1 MEAEQLEVLNF
12 ISQHPPFDE
21 LPEEQL
27 KKIAIHAEVA
37 YFRQGTDI
45 LKFGDTIRDL
55 YMVRSGAVE
64 IYRRKGELYN
74 RIDAGG
80 LFGQM
85 GLLMNNRV
93 RMPAKAIEDTLVY
106 CIPENIFNELCDEF
120 ENFADF
126 MELEDSARL
135 RNAISS
141 RSDGNDLTTAKARKI
156 LTRDPVTL
164 EATASIQEAASLMAE
179 ENVTALLIVRSTEEL
194 TEEDDDQLLGILT
207 DRDLCIRV
215 LAQGIDTNISVSEV
229 MSYDVVSLDY
239 NAYVFEAMLTMLRY
253 NVHHLPILKDKKPI
267 GIIGM
272 TDIVRYE
279 SQNSLLLVSSIFQ
292 QTSVEDLKQVS
303 LQVKDCFVRMV
314 NEDANAHM
322 IGRAMSVIGSSFKQR
337 LAELAEQE
345 LGPAPIP
352 YCLVAMGSMARDEQ
366 LIVTDQDNAL
376 ILDDSYDPDK
386 HAEYF
391 AQFAKFVCDGLA
403 ACGYTYCTGD
413 IMATNPEWRK
423 TKSQWEECF
432 GDWIDHPTPE
442 RLLNS
447 NIFFDLLGI
456 HGRVK
461 WAEQLS
467 SFIVRRAKKNNRF
480 LACMAYNAIRRTPPL
495 GFFKDFVMEK
505 DGRHR
510 NSINLKRRG
519 TAPLADLIRV
529 HALAIGSRSQNS
541 FDRLDDIN
549 DAGILPKGR
558 GMDLRDAMELIYM
571 VRIRH
576 QALDIENG
584 DEPDNNIEPENMSD
598 FERRN
603 LKAAFQILSNAQ
615 NFIKFRYQRSSK

>member
-12 ISQHPPFDE
+12 ISQYPPFDD

-27 KKIAIHAEVA
+27 KKIALNAEVA
-37 YFRQGTDI
+37 YFRQGTEI
-45 LKFGDTIRDL
+45 LNFGDTIRDL

-106 CIPENIFNELCDEF
+106 CIPEGIFNELCDEF
-120 ENFADF
+120 ENFADY

-135 RNAISS
+135 RSAISS
-141 RSDGNDLTTAKARKI
+141 RSESNDFTTAKARKI
-156 LTRDPVTL
+156 LARDPVTL
-164 EATASIQEAASLMAE
+164 EATASIQEAAILMAE
-179 ENVTALLIVRSTEEL
+179 ENVTSLLIVRPAEEL
-194 TEEDDDQLLGILT
+194 TEEDDEQLLGILT

-215 LAQGIDTNISVSEV
+215 LAQGIDTNIPVSEV

-303 LQVKDCFVRMV
+303 EQVKDCFVRMV

-376 ILDDSYDPDK
+376 ILDNSYDVEM
-386 HAEYF
+386 HGEYF
-391 AQFAKFVCDGLA
+391 EKFAKFVCDGLA
-403 ACGYTYCTGD
+403 ACGYAYCTGD

-423 TKSQWEECF
+423 TRAEWEECF
-432 GDWIDHPTPE
+432 GNWIDNPTPE

-447 NIFFDLLGI
+447 NIFFDLLGV

-467 SFIVRRAKKNNRF
+467 SFIVRRAKRNNRF

-529 HALAIGSRSQNS
+529 HSLAIGSRSQNS

-584 DEPDNNIEPENMSD
+584 DEPDNNIEPENMSE

>member
-12 ISQHPPFDE
+12 ISQYPPFDD

-27 KKIAIHAEVA
+27 KKIALNAEVA
-37 YFRQGTDI
+37 YFRQGTEI
-45 LKFGDTIRDL
+45 LNFGDTIRDL

-106 CIPENIFNELCDEF
+106 CIPEDIFNELCDEF
-120 ENFADF
+120 ENFADY

-135 RNAISS
+135 RSAISS
-141 RSDGNDLTTAKARKI
+141 RSESNDFTTAKARKI
-156 LTRDPVTL
+156 LARDPVTL
-164 EATASIQEAASLMAE
+164 EATASIQEAAILMAE
-179 ENVTALLIVRSTEEL
+179 ENVTSLLIVRPAEEL
-194 TEEDDDQLLGILT
+194 TEEDDEQLLGILT

-215 LAQGIDTNISVSEV
+215 LAQGIDTNIPVSEV

-272 TDIVRYE
+272 ADIVRYE

-303 LQVKDCFVRMV
+303 EQVKDCFVRMV

-376 ILDDSYDPDK
+376 ILDNSYDVEM
-386 HAEYF
+386 HGEYF
-391 AQFAKFVCDGLA
+391 EKFAKFVCDGLA
-403 ACGYTYCTGD
+403 ACGYAYCTGD

-423 TKSQWEECF
+423 TRAEWEECF
-432 GDWIDHPTPE
+432 GNWIDNPTPE

-447 NIFFDLLGI
+447 NIFFDLLGV

-467 SFIVRRAKKNNRF
+467 SFIVRRAKRNNRF

-529 HALAIGSRSQNS
+529 HSLAIGSRSQNS

-584 DEPDNNIEPENMSD
+584 DEPDNNIEPENMSE

>member
-12 ISQHPPFDE
+12 ISQYPPFDD

-27 KKIAIHAEVA
+27 RKIALNAEVA
-37 YFRQGTDI
+37 YFRQGTKI
-45 LKFGDTIRDL
+45 LNFGDTIRDL

-120 ENFADF
+120 ENFADY

-135 RNAISS
+135 RSAISS
-141 RSDGNDLTTAKARKI
+141 RSESNDFTTAKARKI
-156 LTRDPVTL
+156 LAREPVTL
-164 EATASIQEAASLMAE
+164 EATASIQEAAILMAE
-179 ENVTALLIVRSTEEL
+179 ENVTSLLIIRPTEEL
-194 TEEDDDQLLGILT
+194 TEEDDEQLLGILT

-215 LAQGIDTNISVSEV
+215 LAQGIDTNIPVSEV

-303 LQVKDCFVRMV
+303 EQVKDCFVRMV

-345 LGPAPIP
+345 FGPAPIP

-376 ILDDSYDPDK
+376 ILDNSYDVEI
-386 HAEYF
+386 HGEYF
-391 AQFAKFVCDGLA
+391 EKFAKFVCDGLA
-403 ACGYTYCTGD
+403 ACGYAYCTGD

-423 TKSQWEECF
+423 TRAEWEECF
-432 GDWIDHPTPE
+432 GNWIDNPTPE

-447 NIFFDLLGI
+447 SIFFDLLGV

-467 SFIVRRAKKNNRF
+467 SFIVRRAKRNNRF

-529 HALAIGSRSQNS
+529 HSLAIGSRSQNS

-558 GMDLRDAMELIYM
+558 GLDLRDAMELIYM

-584 DEPDNNIEPENMSD
+584 EEPDNNIEPENMSE

>member
-12 ISQHPPFDE
+12 ISQYPPFDD
-21 LPEEQL
+21 LPEEHL
-27 KKIAIHAEVA
+27 KNIAMNAEVA
-37 YFRQGTDI
+37 YYRAGTDI
-45 LKFGDTIRDL
+45 LKKGDDIRDL
-55 YMVRSGAVE
+55 YMIRSGVVE
-64 IYRRKGELYN
+64 IFRRKGELYN

-106 CIPENIFNELCDEF
+106 CIPEKIFTELCDEF

-135 RNAISS
+135 RTAVSNH
-141 RSDGNDLTTAKARKI
+141 SDGNDFTTAKARKI
-156 LTRDPVTL
+156 LSREPVML
-164 EATASIQEAASLMAE
+164 EASATVREAAILMAE
-179 ENVTALLIVRSTEEL
+179 EGVTALLIVRAQEDITED
-194 TEEDDDQLLGILT
+194 DDDQLLGILT
-207 DRDLCIRV
+207 EKDLCVRV
-215 LAQGIDTNISVSEV
+215 LAEGRDSDIPVSEV

-239 NAYVFEAMLTMLRY
+239 SAYVFEAMLTMLRY

-267 GIIGM
+267 GVISM

-292 QTSVEDLKQVS
+292 QNSVEDLKAVS
-303 LQVKDCFVRMV
+303 KQVKDCFVRMV
-314 NEDANAHM
+314 SEDANAHM
-322 IGRAMSVIGSSFKQR
+322 VGRAMSVIGSSFKQR

-352 YCLVAMGSMARDEQ
+352 YCLLAMGSMARDEQ

-376 ILDDSYDPDK
+376 ILDNSYDPAL
-386 HAEYF
+386 HGEYF
-391 AQFAKFVCDGLA
+391 GQLAKFICDGLA
-403 ACGYTYCTGD
+403 ECGYTYCTGD

-423 TKSQWEECF
+423 TRSEWEECF
-432 GDWIDHPTPE
+432 ANWIDDPTPE

-447 NIFFDLLGI
+447 SIFFDLLGV

-467 SFIVRRAKKNNRF
+467 GFIVRRAKKNNRF

-519 TAPLADLIRV
+519 TAPMADLIRV

-541 FDRLDDIN
+541 FERLDDIN
-549 DAGILPKGR
+549 NAGILPKGR
-558 GMDLRDAMELIYM
+558 GMDLKDAMELIYM

-584 DEPDNNIEPENMSD
+584 EEPDNNIEPEEMSE

-615 NFIKFRYQRSSK
+615 NYIKFRYQRSGK

>member
-12 ISQHPPFDE
+12 ISQYPPFDD

-27 KKIAIHAEVA
+27 RKIALNTEVA
-37 YFRQGTDI
+37 YFRQGTKI
-45 LKFGDTIRDL
+45 LNFGDTIRDL

-120 ENFADF
+120 ENFADY

-135 RNAISS
+135 RSAISS
-141 RSDGNDLTTAKARKI
+141 RSESNDFTTAKARKI
-156 LTRDPVTL
+156 LARDPVTL
-164 EATASIQEAASLMAE
+164 EATASIQEAAILMAE
-179 ENVTALLIVRSTEEL
+179 ENVTSLLIIRPTEEL
-194 TEEDDDQLLGILT
+194 TEEDDEQLLGILT

-215 LAQGIDTNISVSEV
+215 LAQGIDTNIPVSEV

-303 LQVKDCFVRMV
+303 EQVKDCFVRMV

-345 LGPAPIP
+345 FGPAPIP

-376 ILDDSYDPDK
+376 ILDNSYDVEI
-386 HAEYF
+386 HGEYF
-391 AQFAKFVCDGLA
+391 EKFAKFVCDGLA
-403 ACGYTYCTGD
+403 ACGYAYCTGD

-423 TKSQWEECF
+423 TRAEWEECF
-432 GDWIDHPTPE
+432 GNWIDNPTPE

-447 NIFFDLLGI
+447 NIFFDLLGV

-467 SFIVRRAKKNNRF
+467 SFIVRRAKRNNRF

-529 HALAIGSRSQNS
+529 HSLAIGSRSQNS

-558 GMDLRDAMELIYM
+558 GLDLRDAMELIYM

-584 DEPDNNIEPENMSD
+584 EEPDNNIEPENMSE

>member
-179 ENVTALLIVRSTEEL
+179 ENVTALLIVRPTEEL

-386 HAEYF
+386 HGEYF
-391 AQFAKFVCDGLA
+391 AQLAKFVCDGLA

>member
-12 ISQHPPFDE
+12 ISQYPPFDD

-27 KKIAIHAEVA
+27 RKIALNTEVA
-37 YFRQGTDI
+37 YFRQGTKI
-45 LKFGDTIRDL
+45 LNFGDTIRDL

-120 ENFADF
+120 ENFADY

-135 RNAISS
+135 RSAISS
-141 RSDGNDLTTAKARKI
+141 RSESNDFTTAKARKI
-156 LTRDPVTL
+156 LARDPVTL
-164 EATASIQEAASLMAE
+164 EATASIQEAAILMAE
-179 ENVTALLIVRSTEEL
+179 ENVTSLLIIRPTEEL
-194 TEEDDDQLLGILT
+194 TEEDDEQLLGILT

-215 LAQGIDTNISVSEV
+215 LAQGIDTNIPVSEV

-303 LQVKDCFVRMV
+303 EQVKDCFVRMV

-345 LGPAPIP
+345 FGSAPIP

-376 ILDDSYDPDK
+376 ILDNSYDVEI
-386 HAEYF
+386 HGEYF
-391 AQFAKFVCDGLA
+391 EKFAKFVCDGLA
-403 ACGYTYCTGD
+403 ACGYAYCTGD

-423 TKSQWEECF
+423 TRAEWEECF
-432 GDWIDHPTPE
+432 GNWIDNPTPE

-447 NIFFDLLGI
+447 NIFFDLLGV

-467 SFIVRRAKKNNRF
+467 SFIVRRAKRNNRF

-529 HALAIGSRSQNS
+529 HSLAIGSRSQNS

-558 GMDLRDAMELIYM
+558 GLDLRDAMELIYM

-584 DEPDNNIEPENMSD
+584 EEPDNNIEPENMSE

>member
-12 ISQHPPFDE
+12 ISQYPPFDD
-21 LPEEQL
+21 LPETHL
-27 KKIAIHAEVA
+27 KNIAMNAEVA
-37 YFRQGTDI
+37 YYRAGSDI
-45 LKFGDTIRDL
+45 LKKGDDIRDL
-55 YMVRSGAVE
+55 YMVRSGVVE
-64 IYRRKGELYN
+64 IFRRKGELYN

-135 RNAISS
+135 RTVVSNQ
-141 RSDGNDLTTAKARKI
+141 SDGNDFTTAKARKI
-156 LTRDPVTL
+156 LSREPVTL
-164 EATASIQEAASLMAE
+164 AATATIQEAAILMAE
-179 ENVTALLIVRSTEEL
+179 EGVTALLIVRPEEEITED
-194 TEEDDDQLLGILT
+194 DDDQLLGILT

-215 LAQGIDTNISVSEV
+215 LAEGRETNIPVSEV
-229 MSYDVVSLDY
+229 MSYDVVSLD
-239 NAYVFEAMLTMLRY
+239 NSAYVFEAMLTMLRY

-267 GIIGM
+267 GVLSM

-292 QTSVEDLKQVS
+292 QNTIEDLKAVS
-303 LQVKDCFVRMV
+303 KQVKDCFVRMV
-314 NEDANAHM
+314 SEDANAHM
-322 IGRAMSVIGSSFKQR
+322 VGRAMSVIGSSFKQR

-352 YCLVAMGSMARDEQ
+352 YCLLAMGSMARDEQ

-376 ILDDSYDPDK
+376 ILDNSYEPSE
-386 HAEYF
+386 HGQYF
-391 AQFAKFVCDGLA
+391 EQFAKFICDGLA
-403 ACGYTYCTGD
+403 ECGYTYCSGD

-423 TKSQWEECF
+423 TRSEWEACF
-432 GDWIDHPTPE
+432 ANWIDDPTPE

-447 NIFFDLLGI
+447 SIFFDLLGV

-467 SFIVRRAKKNNRF
+467 GFIVRRAKKNNRF

-519 TAPLADLIRV
+519 TAPMADLIRV
-529 HALAIGSRSQNS
+529 HSLAIGSRSQNS
-541 FDRLDDIN
+541 FERLDDIN
-549 DAGILPKGR
+549 NAGILPKGR
-558 GMDLRDAMELIYM
+558 GMDLKDAMELIYM

-584 DEPDNNIEPENMSD
+584 EEPDNNIEPEHMSE

>member
-12 ISQHPPFDE
+12 ISQYPPFDD
-21 LPEEQL
+21 LPETHL
-27 KKIAIHAEVA
+27 KNIAMNAEVA
-37 YFRQGTDI
+37 YYRAGSDI
-45 LKFGDTIRDL
+45 LKKGDDIRDL
-55 YMVRSGAVE
+55 YMVRSGVVE
-64 IYRRKGELYN
+64 IFRRKGELYN

-135 RNAISS
+135 RTVVSNQ
-141 RSDGNDLTTAKARKI
+141 SDGNDFTTAKARKI
-156 LTRDPVTL
+156 LSREPVTL
-164 EATASIQEAASLMAE
+164 AATATIQEAAILMAE
-179 ENVTALLIVRSTEEL
+179 EGVTALLIVRPEEEITED
-194 TEEDDDQLLGILT
+194 DDDQLLGILT

-215 LAQGIDTNISVSEV
+215 LAEGRETNIPVSEV
-229 MSYDVVSLDY
+229 MSYDVVSLD
-239 NAYVFEAMLTMLRY
+239 NSAYVFEAMLTMLRY

-267 GIIGM
+267 GVLSM

-292 QTSVEDLKQVS
+292 QNTIEDLKAVS
-303 LQVKDCFVRMV
+303 KQVKDCFVRMV
-314 NEDANAHM
+314 SEDANAHM
-322 IGRAMSVIGSSFKQR
+322 VGRAMSVIGSSFKQR

-352 YCLVAMGSMARDEQ
+352 YCLLAMGSMARDEQ

-376 ILDDSYDPDK
+376 ILDNSYEPSE
-386 HAEYF
+386 HGLYF
-391 AQFAKFVCDGLA
+391 EQFAKFICDGLA
-403 ACGYTYCTGD
+403 ECGYTYCSGD

-423 TKSQWEECF
+423 TRSEWEACF
-432 GDWIDHPTPE
+432 ANWIDDPTPE

-447 NIFFDLLGI
+447 SIFFDLLGV

-467 SFIVRRAKKNNRF
+467 GFIVRRAKKNNRF

-519 TAPLADLIRV
+519 TAPMADLIRV
-529 HALAIGSRSQNS
+529 HSLAIGSRSQNS
-541 FDRLDDIN
+541 FERLDDIN
-549 DAGILPKGR
+549 NAGILPKGR
-558 GMDLRDAMELIYM
+558 GMDLKDAMELIYM

-584 DEPDNNIEPENMSD
+584 EEPDNNIEPEHMSE

>member
-179 ENVTALLIVRSTEEL
+179 ENVTALLIVRPTEEL
-194 TEEDDDQLLGILT
+194 TEEDDEQLLGILT

-386 HAEYF
+386 HSEYF

>member
-12 ISQHPPFDE
+12 ISQYPPFDD

-27 KKIAIHAEVA
+27 RKIALNAEVA
-37 YFRQGTDI
+37 YFRQGTKI
-45 LKFGDTIRDL
+45 LNFGDTIRDL

-120 ENFADF
+120 ENFADY

-135 RNAISS
+135 RSAISS
-141 RSDGNDLTTAKARKI
+141 RSESNDFTTAKARKI
-156 LTRDPVTL
+156 LARDPVTL
-164 EATASIQEAASLMAE
+164 EATASIQEAAILMAE
-179 ENVTALLIVRSTEEL
+179 ENVTSLLIIRPTEEL
-194 TEEDDDQLLGILT
+194 TEEDDEQLLGILT

-215 LAQGIDTNISVSEV
+215 LAQGIDTNIPVSEV

-292 QTSVEDLKQVS
+292 QISVEDLKQVS
-303 LQVKDCFVRMV
+303 EQVKDCFVRMV

-345 LGPAPIP
+345 FGPAPIP

-376 ILDDSYDPDK
+376 ILDNSYDVEI
-386 HAEYF
+386 HGEYF
-391 AQFAKFVCDGLA
+391 EKFAKFVCDGLA
-403 ACGYTYCTGD
+403 ACGYAYCTGD

-423 TKSQWEECF
+423 TRAEWEECF
-432 GDWIDHPTPE
+432 GNWIDNPTPE

-447 NIFFDLLGI
+447 NIFFDLLGV

-467 SFIVRRAKKNNRF
+467 SFIVRRAKRNNRF

-529 HALAIGSRSQNS
+529 HSLAIGSRSQNS

-558 GMDLRDAMELIYM
+558 GLDLRDAMELIYM

-584 DEPDNNIEPENMSD
+584 EEPDNNIEPENMSE

>member
-1 MEAEQLEVLNF
+1 MQSEQLEVLKF
-12 ISQHPPFDE
+12 ISQYPPFDD

-27 KKIAIHAEVA
+27 KKIALNAEVA
-37 YFRQGTDI
+37 YFRQGTEI
-45 LKFGDTIRDL
+45 LNFGDTIRDL

-106 CIPENIFNELCDEF
+106 CIPEDIFNKLCDEF
-120 ENFADF
+120 ENFADY

-135 RNAISS
+135 RSAISS
-141 RSDGNDLTTAKARKI
+141 RSERNDFTTAKARKI
-156 LTRDPVTL
+156 LARDPVTL
-164 EATASIQEAASLMAE
+164 EATASIQEAAILMAE
-179 ENVTALLIVRSTEEL
+179 ENVTSLLIVRPAEEL
-194 TEEDDDQLLGILT
+194 TEEDDEQLLGILT

-215 LAQGIDTNISVSEV
+215 LAQGIDTNIPVSEV

-279 SQNSLLLVSSIFQ
+279 SQSSLLLVSSIFQ

-303 LQVKDCFVRMV
+303 EQVKDCFVRMV

-376 ILDDSYDPDK
+376 ILDNSYDVEM
-386 HAEYF
+386 HGEYF
-391 AQFAKFVCDGLA
+391 EKFAKFVCDGLA
-403 ACGYTYCTGD
+403 ACGYAYCTGD

-423 TKSQWEECF
+423 TRAEWEECF
-432 GDWIDHPTPE
+432 GNWIDNPTPE

-447 NIFFDLLGI
+447 NIFFDLLGV

-467 SFIVRRAKKNNRF
+467 SFIARRAKRNNRF

-529 HALAIGSRSQNS
+529 HSLAIGSRSQNS

-584 DEPDNNIEPENMSD
+584 DEPDNNIEPENMSE

-603 LKAAFQILSNAQ
+603 LKAAFQILSDAQ
-615 NFIKFRYQRSSK
+615 SFIKFRYQRSSK

>member
-12 ISQHPPFDE
+12 ISQYPPFDD
-21 LPEEQL
+21 LPEEHL
-27 KKIAIHAEVA
+27 RNIAMNAEVA
-37 YFRQGTDI
+37 YYRAGTDI
-45 LKFGDTIRDL
+45 LKKGDDIRDL
-55 YMVRSGAVE
+55 YMIRSGVVE
-64 IYRRKGELYN
+64 IFRRKGELYN

-106 CIPENIFNELCDEF
+106 CIPEKIFTELCDEF

-135 RNAISS
+135 RTAISNQ
-141 RSDGNDLTTAKARKI
+141 SDGNDFTTAKARKI
-156 LTRDPVTL
+156 LSREPVTL
-164 EATASIQEAASLMAE
+164 EATATAREAAILMAE
-179 ENVTALLIVRSTEEL
+179 EGVTALLVVRAQEDITED
-194 TEEDDDQLLGILT
+194 DDDQLLGILT
-207 DRDLCIRV
+207 EKDLCVRV
-215 LAQGIDTNISVSEV
+215 LAEGRGSDIPVSEV

-239 NAYVFEAMLTMLRY
+239 SAYVFEAMLTMLRY

-267 GIIGM
+267 GVISM

-292 QTSVEDLKQVS
+292 QNSVEDLKAVS
-303 LQVKDCFVRMV
+303 KQVKDCFVRMV
-314 NEDANAHM
+314 SEDANAHM
-322 IGRAMSVIGSSFKQR
+322 VGRAMSVIGSSFKQR

-352 YCLVAMGSMARDEQ
+352 YCLLAMGSMARDEQ

-376 ILDDSYDPDK
+376 ILDNSYDPAL
-386 HAEYF
+386 HGEYF
-391 AQFAKFVCDGLA
+391 AQFAKFICDGLA
-403 ACGYTYCTGD
+403 ECGYTYCTGD
-413 IMATNPEWRK
+413 IMTTNPEWRK
-423 TKSQWEECF
+423 TRSEWEECF
-432 GDWIDHPTPE
+432 ANWIDDPTPE
-442 RLLNS
+442 RLLHS
-447 NIFFDLLGI
+447 NIFFDLLGV

-467 SFIVRRAKKNNRF
+467 GFIVRRAKKNNRF

-519 TAPLADLIRV
+519 TAPMADLIRV

-541 FDRLDDIN
+541 FERLDDIN
-549 DAGILPKGR
+549 NAGILPKGR
-558 GMDLRDAMELIYM
+558 GMDLKDAMELIYM

-584 DEPDNNIEPENMSD
+584 EEPDNNIEPEEMSE

-615 NFIKFRYQRSSK
+615 NYIKFRYQRSGK

>member
-12 ISQHPPFDE
+12 ISQYPPFDD

-27 KKIAIHAEVA
+27 RKIALNAEVA
-37 YFRQGTDI
+37 YFRQGTKI
-45 LKFGDTIRDL
+45 LNFGDTIRDL

-120 ENFADF
+120 ENFADY

-135 RNAISS
+135 RSAISS
-141 RSDGNDLTTAKARKI
+141 RSESNDFTTAKARKI
-156 LTRDPVTL
+156 LARDPVTL
-164 EATASIQEAASLMAE
+164 EATASIQEAAILMAE
-179 ENVTALLIVRSTEEL
+179 ENVTSLLIIRPTEEL
-194 TEEDDDQLLGILT
+194 TEEDDEQLLGILT

-215 LAQGIDTNISVSEV
+215 LAQGIDTNIPVSEV

-303 LQVKDCFVRMV
+303 EQVKDCFVRMV

-345 LGPAPIP
+345 FGAAPIP

-376 ILDDSYDPDK
+376 ILDNSYDVEI
-386 HAEYF
+386 HGEYF
-391 AQFAKFVCDGLA
+391 EKFAKFVCDGLA
-403 ACGYTYCTGD
+403 ACGYAYCTGD

-423 TKSQWEECF
+423 TRAEWEECF
-432 GDWIDHPTPE
+432 GNWIDNPTPE

-447 NIFFDLLGI
+447 NIFFDLLGV

-467 SFIVRRAKKNNRF
+467 SFIVRRAKRNNRF

-529 HALAIGSRSQNS
+529 HSLAIGSRSQNS

-558 GMDLRDAMELIYM
+558 GLDLRDAMELIYM

-584 DEPDNNIEPENMSD
+584 EEPDNNIEPENMSE

>member
-12 ISQHPPFDE
+12 ISQYPPFDD

-27 KKIAIHAEVA
+27 RKIALNAEVA
-37 YFRQGTDI
+37 YFRQGTKI
-45 LKFGDTIRDL
+45 LNFGDTIRDL

-120 ENFADF
+120 ENFADY

-135 RNAISS
+135 RSAISS
-141 RSDGNDLTTAKARKI
+141 RSESNDFTTAKARKI
-156 LTRDPVTL
+156 LARDPVTL
-164 EATASIQEAASLMAE
+164 EATASIQEAAILMAE
-179 ENVTALLIVRSTEEL
+179 ENVTSLLIIRPTEEL
-194 TEEDDDQLLGILT
+194 TEEDDEQLLGILT

-215 LAQGIDTNISVSEV
+215 LAQGIDTNIPVSEV

-303 LQVKDCFVRMV
+303 EQVKDCFVRMV

-345 LGPAPIP
+345 FGPAPIP

-376 ILDDSYDPDK
+376 ILDNSYDVEI
-386 HAEYF
+386 HGEYF
-391 AQFAKFVCDGLA
+391 EKFAKFVCDGLA

-423 TKSQWEECF
+423 TRAEWEECF
-432 GDWIDHPTPE
+432 GNWIDNPTPE

-447 NIFFDLLGI
+447 NIFFDLLGV

-467 SFIVRRAKKNNRF
+467 SFIVRRAKRNNRF

-529 HALAIGSRSQNS
+529 HSLAIGSRSQNS

-558 GMDLRDAMELIYM
+558 GLDLRDAMELIYM

-576 QALDIENG
+576 QALDIENRE
-584 DEPDNNIEPENMSD
+584 EPDNNIEPENMSE

>member
-12 ISQHPPFDE
+12 ISQYPPFDD

-27 KKIAIHAEVA
+27 RKIALNAEVA
-37 YFRQGTDI
+37 YFRQGTKI
-45 LKFGDTIRDL
+45 LNFGDTIRDL

-120 ENFADF
+120 ENFADY

-135 RNAISS
+135 RSAISS
-141 RSDGNDLTTAKARKI
+141 RSESNDFTTAKARKI
-156 LTRDPVTL
+156 LARDPVTL
-164 EATASIQEAASLMAE
+164 EATASIQEAAILMAE
-179 ENVTALLIVRSTEEL
+179 ENVTSLLIIRPTEEL
-194 TEEDDDQLLGILT
+194 TEEDDEQLLGILT

-215 LAQGIDTNISVSEV
+215 LAQGIDTNIPVSEV

-303 LQVKDCFVRMV
+303 EQVKDCFVRMV

-345 LGPAPIP
+345 FGPAPIP

-376 ILDDSYDPDK
+376 ILDNSYDVEI
-386 HAEYF
+386 HGEYF
-391 AQFAKFVCDGLA
+391 EKFAKFVCDGLA
-403 ACGYTYCTGD
+403 ACGYAYCTGD

-423 TKSQWEECF
+423 TRAEWEECF
-432 GDWIDHPTPE
+432 GNWIDNPTPE

-447 NIFFDLLGI
+447 NIFFDLLGV

-467 SFIVRRAKKNNRF
+467 SVIVRRAKRNNRF

-529 HALAIGSRSQNS
+529 HSLAIGSRSQNS

-558 GMDLRDAMELIYM
+558 GLDLRDAMELIYM

-584 DEPDNNIEPENMSD
+584 EEPDNNIEPENMSE

>member
-12 ISQHPPFDE
+12 ISQYPPFDD
-21 LPEEQL
+21 LPEEHL
-27 KKIAIHAEVA
+27 RNIAMNAEVA
-37 YFRQGTDI
+37 YYRAGTDI
-45 LKFGDTIRDL
+45 LKKGDDIRDL
-55 YMVRSGAVE
+55 YMIRSGVVE
-64 IYRRKGELYN
+64 IFRRKGELYN

-106 CIPENIFNELCDEF
+106 CIPEKIFTELCDEF

-135 RNAISS
+135 RTAVSNH
-141 RSDGNDLTTAKARKI
+141 SDGNDFTTAKARKI
-156 LTRDPVTL
+156 LSREPVTL
-164 EATASIQEAASLMAE
+164 EAGATVREAAILMAE
-179 ENVTALLIVRSTEEL
+179 EGVTALLIVRTQEDITED
-194 TEEDDDQLLGILT
+194 DDDQLLGILT
-207 DRDLCIRV
+207 EKDLCVRV
-215 LAQGIDTNISVSEV
+215 LAEGRDSDIPVSEV

-239 NAYVFEAMLTMLRY
+239 SAYVFEAMLTMLRY

-267 GIIGM
+267 GVISM

-292 QTSVEDLKQVS
+292 QNSVEDLKAVS
-303 LQVKDCFVRMV
+303 KQVKDCFVRMV
-314 NEDANAHM
+314 SEDANAHM
-322 IGRAMSVIGSSFKQR
+322 VGRAMSVIGSSFKQR

-352 YCLVAMGSMARDEQ
+352 YCLLAMGSMARDEQ

-376 ILDDSYDPDK
+376 ILDNSYDPAL
-386 HAEYF
+386 HGEYF
-391 AQFAKFVCDGLA
+391 AQLAKFICDGLA
-403 ACGYTYCTGD
+403 ECGYTYCTGD

-423 TKSQWEECF
+423 TRSEWEECF
-432 GDWIDHPTPE
+432 ANWIDDPTPE

-447 NIFFDLLGI
+447 SIFFDLLGV

-467 SFIVRRAKKNNRF
+467 GFIVRRAKKNNRF

-519 TAPLADLIRV
+519 TAPMADLIRV

-541 FDRLDDIN
+541 FERLDDIN
-549 DAGILPKGR
+549 NAGILPKGR
-558 GMDLRDAMELIYM
+558 GMDLKDAMELIYM

-584 DEPDNNIEPENMSD
+584 EEPDNNIEPEEMSE

-615 NFIKFRYQRSSK
+615 NYIKFRYQRSGR

>member
-12 ISQHPPFDE
+12 ISQSPPFDD

-27 KKIAIHAEVA
+27 RKIALNAEVA
-37 YFRQGTDI
+37 YFRQGTKI
-45 LKFGDTIRDL
+45 LNFGDTIRDL

-120 ENFADF
+120 ENFADY

-135 RNAISS
+135 RSAISS
-141 RSDGNDLTTAKARKI
+141 RSESNDFTTAKARKI
-156 LTRDPVTL
+156 LARDPVTL
-164 EATASIQEAASLMAE
+164 EATASIQEAAILMAE
-179 ENVTALLIVRSTEEL
+179 ENVTSLLIIRPTEEL
-194 TEEDDDQLLGILT
+194 TEEDDEQLLGILT

-215 LAQGIDTNISVSEV
+215 LAQGIDTNIPVSEV

-303 LQVKDCFVRMV
+303 EQVKDCFVRMV

-345 LGPAPIP
+345 FGPAPIP

-376 ILDDSYDPDK
+376 ILDNSYDVEI
-386 HAEYF
+386 HGEYF
-391 AQFAKFVCDGLA
+391 EKFAKFVCDGLA
-403 ACGYTYCTGD
+403 ACGYAYCTGD

-423 TKSQWEECF
+423 TRAEWEECF
-432 GDWIDHPTPE
+432 GNWIDNPTPE

-447 NIFFDLLGI
+447 NIFFDLLGV

-467 SFIVRRAKKNNRF
+467 SFIVRRAKRNNRF

-529 HALAIGSRSQNS
+529 HSLAIGSRSQNS

-558 GMDLRDAMELIYM
+558 GLDLRDAMELIYM

-584 DEPDNNIEPENMSD
+584 EEPDNNIEPENMSE

>member
-179 ENVTALLIVRSTEEL
+179 ENVTALLIVRPTEEL

-239 NAYVFEAMLTMLRY
+239 NAYVFEVMLTMLRY

-376 ILDDSYDPDK
+376 ILDDSYDTDK
-386 HAEYF
+386 HGEYF

>member
-12 ISQHPPFDE
+12 ISQYPPFDD

-27 KKIAIHAEVA
+27 KKIALNAEVA
-37 YFRQGTDI
+37 YFRQGTEI
-45 LKFGDTIRDL
+45 LNFGDTIRDL

-106 CIPENIFNELCDEF
+106 CIPEDIFNELCDEF
-120 ENFADF
+120 ENFADY

-135 RNAISS
+135 RSAISS
-141 RSDGNDLTTAKARKI
+141 RSESNDFTTAKARKI
-156 LTRDPVTL
+156 LARDPVTL
-164 EATASIQEAASLMAE
+164 EATASIQEAAILMAE
-179 ENVTALLIVRSTEEL
+179 ENVTSLLIVRPAEEL
-194 TEEDDDQLLGILT
+194 TEEDDEQLLGILT

-215 LAQGIDTNISVSEV
+215 LAQGIDTNIPVSEV

-303 LQVKDCFVRMV
+303 EQVKDCFVRMV

-376 ILDDSYDPDK
+376 ILDNSYDVEM
-386 HAEYF
+386 HGEYF
-391 AQFAKFVCDGLA
+391 EKFAKFVCDGLA
-403 ACGYTYCTGD
+403 ACGYAYCTGD

-423 TKSQWEECF
+423 TRAEWEECF
-432 GDWIDHPTPE
+432 GNWIDNPTPE

-447 NIFFDLLGI
+447 NIFFDLLGV

-467 SFIVRRAKKNNRF
+467 SFIVRRAKRNNRF

-529 HALAIGSRSQNS
+529 HSLAIGSRSQNS

-584 DEPDNNIEPENMSD
+584 DEPDNNIEPENMSE

>member
-1 MEAEQLEVLNF
+1 M
-12 ISQHPPFDE
+12 SQHPPFDE

-179 ENVTALLIVRSTEEL
+179 ENVTALLIVRPTEEL

-376 ILDDSYDPDK
+376 ILDDSYDPGK
-386 HAEYF
+386 HGEYF

-413 IMATNPEWRK
+413 IMATNSEWRK

>member
-179 ENVTALLIVRSTEEL
+179 ENVTALLIVRPTEEL

-376 ILDDSYDPDK
+376 ILDDSYDPDN
-386 HAEYF
+386 HGEYF

>member
-164 EATASIQEAASLMAE
+164 EVTASIQEAASLMAE
-179 ENVTALLIVRSTEEL
+179 ENVTALLIVRPTEEL

-376 ILDDSYDPDK
+376 ILDDSYDPDE
-386 HAEYF
+386 HGEYF

>member
-12 ISQHPPFDE
+12 ISQYPPFDD

-27 KKIAIHAEVA
+27 RKIALNAEVA
-37 YFRQGTDI
+37 YFRQGTKI
-45 LKFGDTIRDL
+45 LNFGDTIRDL

-120 ENFADF
+120 ENFADY

-135 RNAISS
+135 RSAISS
-141 RSDGNDLTTAKARKI
+141 RSESNDFTTAKARKI
-156 LTRDPVTL
+156 LARDPVTL
-164 EATASIQEAASLMAE
+164 EATASIQEAAILMAE
-179 ENVTALLIVRSTEEL
+179 ENVTSLLIIRPTEEL
-194 TEEDDDQLLGILT
+194 TEEDDEQLLGILT

-215 LAQGIDTNISVSEV
+215 LAQGIDTNIPVSEV
-229 MSYDVVSLDY
+229 MSYDVVALDY

-303 LQVKDCFVRMV
+303 EQVKDCFVRMV

-345 LGPAPIP
+345 FGPAPIP

-376 ILDDSYDPDK
+376 ILDNSYDVEI
-386 HAEYF
+386 HGEYF
-391 AQFAKFVCDGLA
+391 EKFAKFVCDGLA
-403 ACGYTYCTGD
+403 ACGYAYCTGD

-423 TKSQWEECF
+423 TRAEWEECF
-432 GDWIDHPTPE
+432 GNWIDNPTPE

-447 NIFFDLLGI
+447 NIFFDLLGV

-467 SFIVRRAKKNNRF
+467 SFIVRRAKRNNRF

-529 HALAIGSRSQNS
+529 HSLAIGSRSQNS

-558 GMDLRDAMELIYM
+558 GLDLRDAMELIYM

-584 DEPDNNIEPENMSD
+584 EEPDNNIEPENMSE

>member
-1 MEAEQLEVLNF
+1 NF

-179 ENVTALLIVRSTEEL
+179 ENVTALLIVRPTEEL

-376 ILDDSYDPDK
+376 ILDDSYDPGK
-386 HAEYF
+386 HGEYF

-413 IMATNPEWRK
+413 IMATNSEWRK

>member
-12 ISQHPPFDE
+12 ISQYPPFDD

-27 KKIAIHAEVA
+27 KKIALNAEVA
-37 YFRQGTDI
+37 YFRQGTEI
-45 LKFGDTIRDL
+45 LNFGDTIRDL

-106 CIPENIFNELCDEF
+106 CIPEDIFNELCDEF
-120 ENFADF
+120 ENFADY

-135 RNAISS
+135 RSAISS
-141 RSDGNDLTTAKARKI
+141 RSESNDFTTAKARKI
-156 LTRDPVTL
+156 LARDPVTL
-164 EATASIQEAASLMAE
+164 EATASIQEAAILMAE
-179 ENVTALLIVRSTEEL
+179 ENVTSLLIVCPAEEL
-194 TEEDDDQLLGILT
+194 TEEDDEQLLGILT

-215 LAQGIDTNISVSEV
+215 LAQGIDTNIPVSEV

-303 LQVKDCFVRMV
+303 EQVKDCFVRMV

-376 ILDDSYDPDK
+376 ILDNSYDVEM
-386 HAEYF
+386 HGEYF
-391 AQFAKFVCDGLA
+391 EKFAKFVCDGLA
-403 ACGYTYCTGD
+403 ACGYAYCTGD

-423 TKSQWEECF
+423 TRSEWEECF
-432 GDWIDHPTPE
+432 GNWIDNPTPE

-447 NIFFDLLGI
+447 NIFFDLLGV

-467 SFIVRRAKKNNRF
+467 SFIVRRAKRNNRF

-529 HALAIGSRSQNS
+529 HSLAIGSRSQNS

-584 DEPDNNIEPENMSD
+584 DEPDNNIEPENMSE

>member
-55 YMVRSGAVE
+55 YMVRSGAIE

-179 ENVTALLIVRSTEEL
+179 ENVTALLIVRPTEEL

-386 HAEYF
+386 HGEYF
-391 AQFAKFVCDGLA
+391 AQLAKFVCDGLA

>member
-12 ISQHPPFDE
+12 ISQYPPFDD
-21 LPEEQL
+21 LPEEHL
-27 KKIAIHAEVA
+27 KQIAMQAEVA

-45 LKFGDTIRDL
+45 LKSGDDIRDL

-64 IYRRKGELYN
+64 VYRRKGELYN

-93 RMPAKAIEDTLVY
+93 RMPVKAIEDTLVY
-106 CIPENIFNELCDEF
+106 CIPEQMFNALCDEF

-135 RNAISS
+135 RTAISNQN
-141 RSDGNDLTTAKARKI
+141 DGNDFTTAKARKI
-156 LTRDPVTL
+156 LSREPVTL
-164 EATASIQEAASLMAE
+164 PSTATIQEAAMLMAE
-179 ENVTALLIVRSTEEL
+179 ENVTSLLIVRPPEEI

-215 LAQGIDTNISVSEV
+215 LAQGLDTNFAVSEV
-229 MSYDVVSLDY
+229 MTTDVVSLDY

-253 NVHHLPILKDKKPI
+253 NTHHLPILKDKKPI
-267 GIIGM
+267 GVIGM

-279 SQNSLLLVSSIFQ
+279 SQNSLLLVSSIYQ
-292 QTSVEDLKQVS
+292 QTSVEDLKQVAS
-303 LQVKDCFVRMV
+303 QVKDCFVRMV
-314 NEDANAHM
+314 SEDANAHM

-352 YCLVAMGSMARDEQ
+352 YCLIAMGSMARDEQ

-376 ILDDSYDPDK
+376 ILDNSYDEAV
-386 HAEYF
+386 HGEYF

-403 ACGYTYCTGD
+403 ECGYEYCTGD

-423 TKSQWEECF
+423 TRAEWEECF
-432 GDWIDHPTPE
+432 ARWIDDPTPE

-447 NIFFDLLGI
+447 NIFFDLLGV
-456 HGRVK
+456 HGRLK
-461 WAEQLS
+461 WAEHLS
-467 SFIVRRAKKNNRF
+467 SFVVRRAKRNNRF
-480 LACMAYNAIRRTPPL
+480 LAAMAYNAIRRTPPL

-519 TAPLADLIRV
+519 TAPMADLIRV

-541 FDRLDDIN
+541 FERLDDIN

-558 GMDLRDAMELIYM
+558 GMDLKDAMELIYM

-584 DEPDNNIEPENMSD
+584 EKPDNNIEPEHMSD

-615 NFIKFRYQRSSK
+615 NFMKYRYQRSGK

>member
-12 ISQHPPFDE
+12 ISQYPPFDD

-27 KKIAIHAEVA
+27 RKIALNAEVA
-37 YFRQGTDI
+37 YFRQGTKI
-45 LKFGDTIRDL
+45 LNFGDTIRDL

-120 ENFADF
+120 ENFADY

-135 RNAISS
+135 RSAISS
-141 RSDGNDLTTAKARKI
+141 RSESNDFTTAKARKI
-156 LTRDPVTL
+156 LARDPVTL
-164 EATASIQEAASLMAE
+164 EATASIQEAAILMAE
-179 ENVTALLIVRSTEEL
+179 ENVTSLLIIRPTEEL
-194 TEEDDDQLLGILT
+194 TEEDDEQLLGILT

-215 LAQGIDTNISVSEV
+215 LAQGIDTNIPVSEV

-303 LQVKDCFVRMV
+303 EQVKDCFVRMV

-345 LGPAPIP
+345 FGPAPIP

-376 ILDDSYDPDK
+376 ILDNSYDVEI
-386 HAEYF
+386 HGEYF
-391 AQFAKFVCDGLA
+391 EKFAKFVCDGLA
-403 ACGYTYCTGD
+403 ACGYAYCTGD

-423 TKSQWEECF
+423 TRAEWEECF
-432 GDWIDHPTPE
+432 GNWIDNPTPE

-447 NIFFDLLGI
+447 NIFFDLLGV

-467 SFIVRRAKKNNRF
+467 SFMVRRAKRNNRF

-529 HALAIGSRSQNS
+529 HSLAIGSRSQNS

-558 GMDLRDAMELIYM
+558 GLDLRDAMELIYM

-584 DEPDNNIEPENMSD
+584 EEPDNNIEPENMSE

>member
-12 ISQHPPFDE
+12 ISQYPPFDD

-27 KKIAIHAEVA
+27 KKIALNAEVA
-37 YFRQGTDI
+37 YFRQGTEI
-45 LKFGDTIRDL
+45 LNFGDTIRDL

-106 CIPENIFNELCDEF
+106 CIPEDIFNELCDEF
-120 ENFADF
+120 ENFADY

-135 RNAISS
+135 RSAISS
-141 RSDGNDLTTAKARKI
+141 RSESNDFTTAKARKI
-156 LTRDPVTL
+156 LARDPVTL
-164 EATASIQEAASLMAE
+164 EATASIQEAAILMAE
-179 ENVTALLIVRSTEEL
+179 ENVTSLLIVRPAEEL
-194 TEEDDDQLLGILT
+194 TEEDDEQLLGILT

-215 LAQGIDTNISVSEV
+215 LAQGIDTNIPVSEV

-303 LQVKDCFVRMV
+303 EQVKDCFVRMV

-376 ILDDSYDPDK
+376 ILDNSYDVEM
-386 HAEYF
+386 HGQYF
-391 AQFAKFVCDGLA
+391 EKFAKFVCDGLA
-403 ACGYTYCTGD
+403 ACGYAYCTGD

-423 TKSQWEECF
+423 TRAEWEECF
-432 GDWIDHPTPE
+432 GNWIDNPTPE

-447 NIFFDLLGI
+447 NIFFDLLGV

-467 SFIVRRAKKNNRF
+467 SFIVRRAKRNNRF

-529 HALAIGSRSQNS
+529 HSLAIGSRSQNS

-584 DEPDNNIEPENMSD
+584 DEPDNNIEPENMSE

>member
-179 ENVTALLIVRSTEEL
+179 ENVTALLIVRPTEEL

-615 NFIKFRYQRSSK
+615 NFIKFRYQRSGK

>member
-12 ISQHPPFDE
+12 ISQYPPFDD

-27 KKIAIHAEVA
+27 KKIALKAEVA
-37 YFRQGTDI
+37 YFRQGTEI
-45 LKFGDTIRDL
+45 LNFGDTIRDL

-106 CIPENIFNELCDEF
+106 CIPEDIFNELCDEF
-120 ENFADF
+120 ENFADY

-135 RNAISS
+135 RSAISS
-141 RSDGNDLTTAKARKI
+141 RSESNDFTTAKARKI
-156 LTRDPVTL
+156 LARDPVTL
-164 EATASIQEAASLMAE
+164 EATASIQEAAILMAE
-179 ENVTALLIVRSTEEL
+179 ENVTSLLIVRPAEEL
-194 TEEDDDQLLGILT
+194 TEEDDEQLLGILT

-215 LAQGIDTNISVSEV
+215 LAQGIDTNIPVSEV

-303 LQVKDCFVRMV
+303 EQVKDCFVRMV

-376 ILDDSYDPDK
+376 ILDNSYDVEM
-386 HAEYF
+386 HGEYF
-391 AQFAKFVCDGLA
+391 EKFAKFVCDGLA
-403 ACGYTYCTGD
+403 ACGYAYCTGD

-423 TKSQWEECF
+423 TRAEWEECF
-432 GDWIDHPTPE
+432 GNWIDNPTPE

-447 NIFFDLLGI
+447 NIFFDLLGV

-467 SFIVRRAKKNNRF
+467 SFIVRRAKRNNRF

-529 HALAIGSRSQNS
+529 HSLAIGSRSQNS

-584 DEPDNNIEPENMSD
+584 DEPDNNIEPENMSE

>member
-12 ISQHPPFDE
+12 ISQYPPFDD

-27 KKIAIHAEVA
+27 KKIALNAEVA
-37 YFRQGTDI
+37 YFRQGTEI
-45 LKFGDTIRDL
+45 LNFGDTIRDL

-106 CIPENIFNELCDEF
+106 CIPEDIFNELCDEF
-120 ENFADF
+120 ENFADY

-135 RNAISS
+135 RSAISS
-141 RSDGNDLTTAKARKI
+141 RSESNDFTTAKARKI
-156 LTRDPVTL
+156 LARDPVTL
-164 EATASIQEAASLMAE
+164 EATASIQEAATLMAE
-179 ENVTALLIVRSTEEL
+179 ENVTSLLIVRPAEEL
-194 TEEDDDQLLGILT
+194 TEEDDEQLLGILT

-215 LAQGIDTNISVSEV
+215 LAQGIDTNIPVSEV

-303 LQVKDCFVRMV
+303 EQVKDCFVRMV

-376 ILDDSYDPDK
+376 ILDNSYDVEM
-386 HAEYF
+386 HGEYF
-391 AQFAKFVCDGLA
+391 EKFAKFVCDGLA
-403 ACGYTYCTGD
+403 ACGYAYCTGD

-423 TKSQWEECF
+423 TRAEWEECF
-432 GDWIDHPTPE
+432 GNWIDNPTPE

-447 NIFFDLLGI
+447 NIFFDLLGV

-467 SFIVRRAKKNNRF
+467 SFIVRRAKRNNRF

-529 HALAIGSRSQNS
+529 HSLAIGSRSQNS

-584 DEPDNNIEPENMSD
+584 DEPDNNIEPENMSE

>member
-12 ISQHPPFDE
+12 ISQYPPFDD
-21 LPEEQL
+21 LPEEHL
-27 KKIAIHAEVA
+27 KNIAMNAEVA
-37 YFRQGTDI
+37 YYRAGTDI
-45 LKFGDTIRDL
+45 LKKGDDIRDL
-55 YMVRSGAVE
+55 YMIRSGVVE
-64 IYRRKGELYN
+64 IFRRKGELYN

-106 CIPENIFNELCDEF
+106 CIPEKIFTELCDEF

-135 RNAISS
+135 RTAVSNH
-141 RSDGNDLTTAKARKI
+141 SDGNDFTTAKARKI
-156 LTRDPVTL
+156 LSREPVTL
-164 EATASIQEAASLMAE
+164 EASATVRDAAILMAE
-179 ENVTALLIVRSTEEL
+179 EGVTALLIVRAPEDITED
-194 TEEDDDQLLGILT
+194 DDDQLLGILT
-207 DRDLCIRV
+207 EKDLCVRV
-215 LAQGIDTNISVSEV
+215 LAEGRDSDIPVSEV

-239 NAYVFEAMLTMLRY
+239 SAYVFEAMLTMLRY

-267 GIIGM
+267 GVISM

-292 QTSVEDLKQVS
+292 QNSVEDLKAVS
-303 LQVKDCFVRMV
+303 KQVKDCFVRMV
-314 NEDANAHM
+314 SEDANAHM
-322 IGRAMSVIGSSFKQR
+322 VGRAMSVIGSSFKQR

-352 YCLVAMGSMARDEQ
+352 YCLLAMGSMARDEQ

-376 ILDDSYDPDK
+376 ILDNSYDPAL
-386 HAEYF
+386 HGEYF
-391 AQFAKFVCDGLA
+391 AQLAKFICDGLA
-403 ACGYTYCTGD
+403 ECGYTYCTGD

-423 TKSQWEECF
+423 TRSEWEECF
-432 GDWIDHPTPE
+432 ANWIDDPTPE
-442 RLLNS
+442 RLLHS
-447 NIFFDLLGI
+447 SIFFDLLGV

-467 SFIVRRAKKNNRF
+467 GFIVRRAKKNNRF

-519 TAPLADLIRV
+519 TAPMADLIRV

-541 FDRLDDIN
+541 FERLDDIN
-549 DAGILPKGR
+549 NAGILPKGR
-558 GMDLRDAMELIYM
+558 GMDLKDAMELIYM

-584 DEPDNNIEPENMSD
+584 EEPDNNIEPEEMSE

-615 NFIKFRYQRSSK
+615 NYIKFRYQRSGK

>member
-12 ISQHPPFDE
+12 ISQYPPFDD

-27 KKIAIHAEVA
+27 KKIALNAEVA
-37 YFRQGTDI
+37 YFRQGTEI
-45 LKFGDTIRDL
+45 LNFGDTIRDL

-106 CIPENIFNELCDEF
+106 CIPEDIFNELCDEF
-120 ENFADF
+120 ENFADY

-135 RNAISS
+135 RSAISS
-141 RSDGNDLTTAKARKI
+141 RSESNDFTTAKARKI
-156 LTRDPVTL
+156 LARDPVTL
-164 EATASIQEAASLMAE
+164 EATASIQEAAILMAE
-179 ENVTALLIVRSTEEL
+179 ENVTSLLIVRPAEEL
-194 TEEDDDQLLGILT
+194 TEEDDEQLLGILT

-215 LAQGIDTNISVSEV
+215 IAQGIDTNIPVSEV

-303 LQVKDCFVRMV
+303 EQVKDCFVRMV

-376 ILDDSYDPDK
+376 ILDNSYDVEM
-386 HAEYF
+386 HGEYF
-391 AQFAKFVCDGLA
+391 EKFAKFVCDGLA
-403 ACGYTYCTGD
+403 ACGYAYCTGD

-423 TKSQWEECF
+423 TRAEWEECF
-432 GDWIDHPTPE
+432 GNWIDNPTPE

-447 NIFFDLLGI
+447 NIFFDLLGV

-467 SFIVRRAKKNNRF
+467 SFIVRRAKRNNRF

-529 HALAIGSRSQNS
+529 HSLAIGSRSQNS

-584 DEPDNNIEPENMSD
+584 DEPDNNIEPENMSE